1 MQASSLSVGRAASP
15 LRQARFDLPL
25 AAGRGRV
32 ARFDKRQAWN
42 SKPMSISPRGST
54 SLRWYGTGGF
64 EREGGGAVQELEV
77 NWSGLMRAA
86 NHGDT
91 AAYRRLLE
99 ELVPVLRRIASR
111 ALPSSAAMDAED
123 VVQETL
129 LAIHLKRHTW
139 DEARPLLPWVRAIA
153 RNKLIDHVRRGGQ
166 HVHVPIEDM
175 AETLAARAPAR
186 TTDHLDADR
195 LLAGL
200 KGRKREIVASISIEG
215 SSARQVA
222 ERFGM
227 SEGAVRVAYHRGLRA
242 MARSFRGGM
251 GALELHVPTG
261 STA

>member
-1 MQASSLSVGRAASP
+1 M
-15 LRQARFDLPL
+15 
-25 AAGRGRV
+25 
-32 ARFDKRQAWN
+32 
-42 SKPMSISPRGST
+42 
-54 SLRWYGTGGF
+54 
-64 EREGGGAVQELEV
+64 QELEV
-77 NWSGLMRAA
+77 NWSGLMQAA
-86 NHGDT
+86 NRGNT

-99 ELVPVLRRIASR
+99 ELVPVLRRTASR
-111 ALPSSAAMDAED
+111 ALHSSAAMDAED

-129 LAIHLKRHTW
+129 LAMHLKRHTW

-153 RNKLIDHVRRGGQ
+153 RNKLIDHVRRRGQ
-166 HVHVPIEDM
+166 HVYLPIDDM
-175 AETLAARAPAR
+175 AETLTAGPPVH

-227 SEGAVRVAYHRGLRA
+227 SEGAVRVAYYRGLRA
-242 MARSFRGGM
+242 MARSCRGDM
-251 GALELHVPTG
+251 GALEPHAPTG